1 MCRAAQLSE
10 HFRLLNK
17 PFTQCYYF
25 QLCHKLT
32 NSRIIWAT
40 LPSGLDKKYRSQ
52 SRVKG
57 NILIISLIEWALIL
71 SLSVDYIGADGWI
84 YVALKRRTQE
94 HKNTRKRKHNNRPWY
109 EMHSFLERFFYEWY
123 IMFLSVKHVSRYH
136 ISSKL
141 QMMNNNGHPTMV
153 SASGKMLNVLSK

>member
-52 SRVKG
+52 SGVKG

-94 HKNTRKRKHNNRPWY
+94 QENIISPWY
-109 EMHSFLERFFYEWY
+109 EMHSFLERCFYEWY

>member
-52 SRVKG
+52 SGVKG

-71 SLSVDYIGADGWI
+71 SLECWLHGADGWI

-94 HKNTRKRKHNNRPWY
+94 QENIIIVLGMKCILFWKDVSTNDILCFSLLNMYHDIIFPASYKW
-109 EMHSFLERFFYEWY
+109 WI
-123 IMFLSVKHVSRYH
+123 IMDTPLWFQPL
-136 ISSKL
+136 
-141 QMMNNNGHPTMV
+141 
-153 SASGKMLNVLSK
+153 GKC